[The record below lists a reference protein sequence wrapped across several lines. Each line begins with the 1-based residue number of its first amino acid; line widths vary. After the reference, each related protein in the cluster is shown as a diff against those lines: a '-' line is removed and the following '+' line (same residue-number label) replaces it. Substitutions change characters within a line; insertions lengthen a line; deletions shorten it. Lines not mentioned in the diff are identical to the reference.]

1 MRPPIECEVLKMIT
15 TYREAMAE
23 CEKHRECDGF
33 CSRNCS
39 CSGLSF
45 GGATHAVHDAA
56 REEAKA
62 AGLTRYNI
70 LSGKCGDWYIVPIDE
85 MGRLI

>member
-1 MRPPIECEVLKMIT
+1 MIT
-15 TYREAMAE
+15 TLNDALST
-23 CEKHRECDGF
+23 CDQHRECDGF
-33 CSRNCS
+33 CRRNCS

-45 GGATHAVHDAA
+45 GSATQAVRDAA

-62 AGLTRYNI
+62 AGLTRYNV
-70 LSGKCGDWYIVPIDE
+70 LTGKCGDWYIVPLDE

>member
-1 MRPPIECEVLKMIT
+1 MRHPVESGRFGMIT
-15 TYREAMAE
+15 TYRAAMEE

-39 CSGLSF
+39 CSGLSI
-45 GGATHAVHDAA
+45 GGATQSVHDAA
-56 REEAKA
+56 SEEANS

-70 LSGKCGDWYIVPIDE
+70 LSGKCGDWYIVKIDE

>member
-1 MRPPIECEVLKMIT
+1 MIT
-15 TYREAMAE
+15 TYRAAMAE

-39 CSGLSF
+39 CSGLSI
-45 GGATHAVHDAA
+45 GGGTQAIHDAA
-56 REEAKA
+56 RSEAKA
-62 AGLTRYNI
+62 AGLTRYNV
-70 LSGKCGDWYIVPIDE
+70 LTGKCGDWYIVPLDE

>member
-1 MRPPIECEVLKMIT
+1 MIT
-15 TYREAMAE
+15 TFNDAMAE

-39 CSGLSF
+39 CSCLSI
-45 GGATHAVHDAA
+45 GGATQAVREAA

-62 AGLTRYNI
+62 AGLTRYNV
-70 LSGKCGDWYIVPIDE
+70 LTGKCGDWYIVPLDE

>member
-1 MRPPIECEVLKMIT
+1 MIT
-15 TYREAMAE
+15 TYRAAMAE

-33 CSRNCS
+33 CGRNCA
-39 CSGLSF
+39 CSGLSI
-45 GGATHAVHDAA
+45 GGGTQAIHDAA

-62 AGLTRYNI
+62 AGLTRYNVI
-70 LSGKCGDWYIVPIDE
+70 TGKCGDWYIVPLDE